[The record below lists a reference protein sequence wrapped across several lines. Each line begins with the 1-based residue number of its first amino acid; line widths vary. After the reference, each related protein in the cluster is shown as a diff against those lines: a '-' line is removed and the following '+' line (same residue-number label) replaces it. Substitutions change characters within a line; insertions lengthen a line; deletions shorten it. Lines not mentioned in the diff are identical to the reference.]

1 MHYMDAHAH
10 VFLHHETYPAATVRY
25 RPDYTASV
33 ESYIEQLDK
42 HGFCK
47 AVLVQP
53 SFLGTDN
60 SYMLKAL
67 LKYPDRLRGIAVLPN
82 TINTSTLRS
91 LNQQGVVGIRINLFG
106 ISCPDLTSPQW
117 KVFLSQLADI
127 NWQVEIQAP
136 PVYLIQLL
144 PILKQYKLN
153 IVIDHFGRFNPIKG
167 VQDREFLQLLDMLD
181 PDQHWIKV
189 SGYYRLGNEIGIQN
203 AKDALKL
210 LIQRNMRNRLIW
222 GSDWPHT
229 QNESQINFTK
239 ALTTFKKI
247 INCDELTAQ
256 ILTTNNTNLF
266 SF

>member
-53 SFLGTDN
+53 CFLGTDN
-60 SYMLKAL
+60 RYMLKAL

-91 LNQQGVVGIRINLFG
+91 LDQQGVVGIRINLFG
-106 ISCPDLTSPQW
+106 ITCPDLTSPQW

-189 SGYYRLGNEIGIQN
+189 SG
-203 AKDALKL
+203 
-210 LIQRNMRNRLIW
+210 
-222 GSDWPHT
+222 
-229 QNESQINFTK
+229 
-239 ALTTFKKI
+239 
-247 INCDELTAQ
+247 
-256 ILTTNNTNLF
+256 
-266 SF
+266 

>member
-1 MHYMDAHAH
+1 MDYMDAHAH
-10 VFLHHETYPAATVRY
+10 VFSHHDTFPATARY

-42 HGFCK
+42 HGFDK

-60 SYMLKAL
+60 SYMLTAL
-67 LKYPDRLRGIAVLPN
+67 LKYPERLRGIAVLPN
-82 TINTSTLRS
+82 TIDISTLQS
-91 LNQQGVVGIRINLFG
+91 LDKQGIVGIRINLFG
-106 ISCPDLTSPQW
+106 ITCPDLTCPQW
-117 KVFLSQLADI
+117 QIFLTQLADI

-136 PVYLIQLL
+136 PVYLVRLL
-144 PILKQYKLN
+144 PVLKKYSLN

-167 VQDREFLQLLDMLD
+167 VQDREFLELLDMLN
-181 PDQHWIKV
+181 PDQHWVKV

-203 AKDALKL
+203 AKDALEL
-210 LIQRNMRNRLIW
+210 LIHRDMRNRLIW

-239 ALTTFKKI
+239 ALITFKKI
-247 INCDELTAQ
+247 INSDELATQ
-256 ILTTNNTNLF
+256 ILSTNNTNLF

>member
-1 MHYMDAHAH
+1 MDYMDAHAH
-10 VFLHHETYPAATVRY
+10 VFSHHELFPATARY
-25 RPDYTASV
+25 RPDYTASI
-33 ESYIEQLDK
+33 ENYIEQLDR
-42 HGFCK
+42 HGFDK

-60 SYMLKAL
+60 SYMLTAL
-67 LKYPDRLRGIAVLPN
+67 LKYPERLRGIAVLPN
-82 TINTSTLRS
+82 TIAFSTLRS
-91 LNQQGVVGIRINLFG
+91 LDQQGVVGIRINLFG
-106 ISCPDLTSPQW
+106 ITCPDLTCLQW
-117 KVFLSQLADI
+117 KKFLSQLAEI

-136 PVYLIQLL
+136 PVYLIRLL
-144 PILKQYKLN
+144 PILKQYRLN

-167 VQDREFLQLLDMLD
+167 VQDGEFLTLLDMLE
-181 PDQHWIKV
+181 PEQHWVKV
-189 SGYYRLGNEIGIQN
+189 SGYYRLGNDIGIQN
-203 AKDALKL
+203 AKDALEL
-210 LIQRNMRNRLIW
+210 LIQHDMKNRLIW

-247 INCDELTAQ
+247 INSDELATQ

>member
-1 MHYMDAHAH
+1 MPYIDAHAH
-10 VFLHHETYPAATVRY
+10 VFSHHDTFSTTARY

-33 ESYIEQLDK
+33 ESYIEQLDRHSFDK
-42 HGFCK
+42 G
-47 AVLVQP
+47 VLIQP

-60 SYMLKAL
+60 SYMLAAI
-67 LKYPDRLRGIAVLPN
+67 LKYPKRLKGIAVLDN
-82 TINTSTLRS
+82 TTEFSTLES
-91 LNQQGVVGIRINLFG
+91 LDRQGIVGIRLNLFG
-106 ISCPDLTSPQW
+106 LPCPDLTRPEWIS
-117 KVFLSQLADI
+117 FLTQLANI
-127 NWQVEIQAP
+127 NWQVEIHAP

-144 PILKQYKLN
+144 PVLKKYSIN

-167 VQDREFLQLLDMLD
+167 VQDREYLELLDMLD
-181 PDQHWIKV
+181 PEQHWVKV

-203 AKDALKL
+203 ATDALEL
-210 LIQRNMRNRLIW
+210 LIQRNMRNHLIW

-247 INCDELTAQ
+247 INSDELVAQ
-256 ILTTNNTNLF
+256 ILTTNSTNLF

>member
-1 MHYMDAHAH
+1 MNYMDAHAH
-10 VFLHHETYPAATVRY
+10 VFSHHDTFPAIARY
-25 RPDYTASV
+25 RPNYTASV

-42 HGFCK
+42 HGFDK

-60 SYMLKAL
+60 SYMLTAI
-67 LKYPDRLRGIAVLPN
+67 LKYPERLRGIAVLPN
-82 TINTSTLRS
+82 IIDAATLQT
-91 LNQQGVVGIRINLFG
+91 LDKQGVVGIRINLFG
-106 ISCPDLTSPQW
+106 VSCPDLTSPQW
-117 KVFLSQLADI
+117 KIFLTQLANI

-136 PVYLIQLL
+136 PIYLIQLL
-144 PILKQYKLN
+144 PVLKQYSIN

-167 VQDREFLQLLDMLD
+167 VQDQKYLELLDMLN
-181 PDQHWIKV
+181 PNQHWVKV
-189 SGYYRLGNEIGIQN
+189 SGYYRLGNKIGIQN
-203 AKDALKL
+203 ATDALKL

-239 ALTTFKKI
+239 ALTTFKEI
-247 INCDELTAQ
+247 IDSDELATQ
-256 ILTTNNTNLF
+256 ILTTNNTSLF

>member
-1 MHYMDAHAH
+1 MDYMDAHAH
-10 VFLHHETYPAATVRY
+10 VFLHHDMFPTTARY
-25 RPDYTASV
+25 RPTYTASV
-33 ESYIEQLDK
+33 ESYIEQLDR
-42 HGFCK
+42 HGFHK

-60 SYMLKAL
+60 SYMLTAL
-67 LKYPDRLRGIAVLPN
+67 SKYPERLRGIAVLSN
-82 TINTSTLRS
+82 TTDASTLRS
-91 LNQQGVVGIRINLFG
+91 LDKQGIVGIRINLFG
-106 ISCPDLTSPQW
+106 ITCPDLTSPQW
-117 KVFLSQLADI
+117 KAFLSQLADI

-144 PILKQYKLN
+144 PILKPYRLN

-167 VQDREFLQLLDMLD
+167 VQDQEFLQLLDMLE
-181 PDQHWIKV
+181 PEKHWVKV

-210 LIQRNMRNRLIW
+210 LMQRNMRNHLIW

-247 INCDELTAQ
+247 INCDELAAQ

-266 SF
+266 TF